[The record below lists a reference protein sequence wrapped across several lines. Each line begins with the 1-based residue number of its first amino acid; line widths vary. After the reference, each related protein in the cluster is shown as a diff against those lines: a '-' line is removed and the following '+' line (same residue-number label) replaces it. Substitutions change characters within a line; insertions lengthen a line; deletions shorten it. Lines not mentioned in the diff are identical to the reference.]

1 MTTDTITTV
10 YLITAVSTDDTPL
23 GSTPREVLY
32 GNSPRAYATLTEAV
46 NVAVGWNR
54 RAEADNW
61 PWRYEVDPIQLS
73 ALADTVG
80 DYIDAEPLA
89 GRMCHGNN

>member
-10 YLITAVSTDDTPL
+10 YLITAVCYDDTPL

-32 GNSPRAYATLTEAV
+32 GNAPRAYATLKEAV
-46 NVAVGWNR
+46 AVAGEWNL
-54 RAEADNW
+54 RAEEENW
-61 PWRYEVDPIQLS
+61 SWRYEVDLIPLS
-73 ALADTVG
+73 ALPDAVR

-89 GRMCHGNN
+89 G